1 MSRYRILY
9 FCMLSMAVSYYV
21 MDTRYLSWLLLVMIL
36 LLVPLEVLLSLP
48 GLLTLRIKLT
58 AEPLSPTQGG
68 VLTARAE
75 VSSRFP
81 VHCVRLRMQCK
92 NLLTGEEADK
102 KGCFPARGGKMAEL
116 PCLWEHCGTV
126 CCQVTNARMVDL
138 LGLFSF
144 RVRLPAPVEVLIS
157 PTPTPFYGKA
167 SAFAPGGTLEAAA
180 RSAGK
185 GGEERSSVREF
196 RDGDQLRDVHWKLSS
211 KLQKLI
217 VREAEQTPQPS
228 VVLAF
233 CLSGAPDRA
242 IRCSQG

>member
-157 PTPTPFYGKA
+157 PTPTHFTGRLPPLRRAAHWRLLHARPARAAKNEALCGNSGMGISCGMCIGSFPPSCKNSSCVRRSRRRSQALCLPFA
-167 SAFAPGGTLEAAA
+167 
-180 RSAGK
+180 
-185 GGEERSSVREF
+185 
-196 RDGDQLRDVHWKLSS
+196 
-211 KLQKLI
+211 
-217 VREAEQTPQPS
+217 
-228 VVLAF
+228 
-233 CLSGAPDRA
+233 
-242 IRCSQG
+242 

>member
-1 MSRYRILY
+1 
-9 FCMLSMAVSYYV
+9 MAVSYYV

-102 KGCFPARGGKMAEL
+102 KAAFQRGVERWPSCPACGSTVA
-116 PCLWEHCGTV
+116 PC
-126 CCQVTNARMVDL
+126 
-138 LGLFSF
+138 
-144 RVRLPAPVEVLIS
+144 
-157 PTPTPFYGKA
+157 
-167 SAFAPGGTLEAAA
+167 AA
-180 RSAGK
+180 R
-185 GGEERSSVREF
+185 
-196 RDGDQLRDVHWKLSS
+196 
-211 KLQKLI
+211 
-217 VREAEQTPQPS
+217 
-228 VVLAF
+228 
-233 CLSGAPDRA
+233 
-242 IRCSQG
+242 

>member
-92 NLLTGEEADK
+92 NLLTGEEAERWPS
-102 KGCFPARGGKMAEL
+102 CPACGSTVA
-116 PCLWEHCGTV
+116 PC
-126 CCQVTNARMVDL
+126 
-138 LGLFSF
+138 
-144 RVRLPAPVEVLIS
+144 
-157 PTPTPFYGKA
+157 
-167 SAFAPGGTLEAAA
+167 AA
-180 RSAGK
+180 R
-185 GGEERSSVREF
+185 
-196 RDGDQLRDVHWKLSS
+196 
-211 KLQKLI
+211 
-217 VREAEQTPQPS
+217 
-228 VVLAF
+228 
-233 CLSGAPDRA
+233 
-242 IRCSQG
+242 

>member
-138 LGLFSF
+138 LF
-144 RVRLPAPVEVLIS
+144 LIHADGIS
-157 PTPTPFYGKA
+157 MFGDA
-167 SAFAPGGTLEAAA
+167 
-180 RSAGK
+180 
-185 GGEERSSVREF
+185 EEGME
-196 RDGDQLRDVHWKLSS
+196 
-211 KLQKLI
+211 
-217 VREAEQTPQPS
+217 
-228 VVLAF
+228 
-233 CLSGAPDRA
+233 
-242 IRCSQG
+242 

>member
-144 RVRLPAPVEVLIS
+144 RVRLPAPVEVLHARPARAAKNEALCGNSGMGIS
-157 PTPTPFYGKA
+157 CGMCIGSFPPSCKNSSCVRRSRRRSQALCLPFA
-167 SAFAPGGTLEAAA
+167 
-180 RSAGK
+180 
-185 GGEERSSVREF
+185 
-196 RDGDQLRDVHWKLSS
+196 
-211 KLQKLI
+211 
-217 VREAEQTPQPS
+217 
-228 VVLAF
+228 
-233 CLSGAPDRA
+233 
-242 IRCSQG
+242 

>member
-92 NLLTGEEADK
+92 NLLTGEEAGK
-102 KGCFPARGGKMAEL
+102 KRLL
-116 PCLWEHCGTV
+116 PGAGWKDGRAALPVGALWHRVLQVQTRV
-126 CCQVTNARMVDL
+126 C
-138 LGLFSF
+138 
-144 RVRLPAPVEVLIS
+144 
-157 PTPTPFYGKA
+157 
-167 SAFAPGGTLEAAA
+167 
-180 RSAGK
+180 
-185 GGEERSSVREF
+185 
-196 RDGDQLRDVHWKLSS
+196 
-211 KLQKLI
+211 
-217 VREAEQTPQPS
+217 
-228 VVLAF
+228 
-233 CLSGAPDRA
+233 
-242 IRCSQG
+242 